1 MHMRDQAER
10 HFAVTLTHLER
21 FRFSSQAHEDR
32 VTHGAPYVSDEPDPI
47 GDASG
52 PSTPALLASAVG
64 HCLSASL
71 YEMFRHAGIKVLSY
85 ETEAT
90 AVVAL
95 NDEGFTRI
103 KRIDVCLKP
112 VLAQESRNIQ
122 RCIDVFE
129 RYCTVCQSVRPA
141 FPVDVKVEYRV
152 IAQAVTTAV
161 EA

>member
-1 MHMRDQAER
+1 MHMRDQDER

-21 FRFSSQAHEDR
+21 FRFSSQSHEDG
-32 VTHGAPYVSDEPDPI
+32 VLHGAPYISDEPDPI

-71 YEMFRHAGIKVLSY
+71 YEMFRHAGLKVLSY
-85 ETEAT
+85 QTDAT

-95 NDEGFTRI
+95 NAESLPRI
-103 KRIDVCLKP
+103 RRIEVCLKP
-112 VLAQESRNIQ
+112 ELAQASPNIQ
-122 RCIDVFE
+122 RCIDAFE

-141 FPVDVKVEYRV
+141 FPVVVKVDYR
-152 IAQAVTTAV
+152 IISQSTASV